1 MPRSGS
7 VDVQALAAK
16 REELE
21 TLLQAGYPVVPIREG
36 GKDCLVPYKRFAS
49 SLPTSVH
56 LDKWFH
62 REDWGDWGIGLPT
75 GGKFAALDFD
85 QENILGFDPML
96 FQTTVVKTPR
106 PGYKAIYRTERAI
119 PSVTLALPAGDVE
132 VFGASKYAI
141 LPHSRHPNGGVY
153 EWVTPLSE
161 MAPFPAEIEEMLT
174 AKVTAKGPAVDAR
187 IKMLSKIGALI
198 DHVGSRVKADCAR
211 QLMSRD
217 LQNTERN
224 KGLFTLTVLLK
235 QNTKQN
241 TVPDQEWITEFVMA
255 YYQHGITDKKRL
267 SEREVQGIIKSAFT
281 LRSDYKIG
289 CERVLERHPWVQCNG
304 CRFWRQ
310 TTRQVKESMMD
321 ESSFLWRAFERFK
334 GDSNGIA
341 VATWLLR
348 LGQWELFT
356 MSLREFA
363 DVTHLHRSSVTR
375 VINEMQASGLLRC
388 EDKSQ
393 RLPF

>member
-1 MPRSGS
+1 
-7 VDVQALAAK
+7 VQALAAK

-49 SLPTSVH
+49 SPPTLAQ
-56 LDKWFH
+56 LDQWLH

-96 FQTTVVKTPR
+96 FQTTVIKTPR

-119 PSVTLALPAGDVE
+119 PSVTFALSAGDVE
-132 VFGASKYAI
+132 VFGAAKYAI
-141 LPHSRHPNGGVY
+141 LPHSKHPNGGVY
-153 EWVTPLSE
+153 EWVTPLEE
-161 MAPFPAEIEEMLT
+161 MAPFPAEIEEMIAAN
-174 AKVTAKGPAVDAR
+174 AKVPAKSPAVDAR
-187 IKMLSKIGALI
+187 IKTLSKIGTLI
-198 DHVGSRVKADCAR
+198 DHVGNTVKADCAR

-217 LQNTERN
+217 LPNTERN
-224 KGLFTLTVLLK
+224 EGLFTLSVLLK
-235 QNTKQN
+235 QNKMG
-241 TVPDQEWITEFVMA
+241 QELVTEFIMA
-255 YYQHGITDKKRL
+255 YYQHGISDKRGL
-267 SEREVQGIIKSAFT
+267 SEREVQAIVKSAFGS
-281 LRSDYKIG
+281 RSGYKIG
-289 CERVLERHPWVQCNG
+289 CKRVRQRHPWVQCDG
-304 CRFWRQ
+304 CRWWRER
-310 TTRQVKESMMD
+310 TKRVKEAKMD
-321 ESSFLWRAFERFK
+321 EGSFLWRAFERFK

-341 VATWLLR
+341 VATWLLM

-356 MSLREFA
+356 MSLREFT
-363 DVTHLHRSSVTR
+363 DVTHLHRTAVTR
-375 VINEMQASGLLRC
+375 VINEMQVSGLIRV